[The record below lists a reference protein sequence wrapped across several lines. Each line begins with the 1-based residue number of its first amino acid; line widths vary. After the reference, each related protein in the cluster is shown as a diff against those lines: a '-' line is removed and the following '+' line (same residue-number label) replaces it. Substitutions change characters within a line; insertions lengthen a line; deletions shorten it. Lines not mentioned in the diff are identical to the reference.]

1 MSEYGWYEQQQEQQ
15 VPEEETPKGMR
26 KQIQDLASKLAER
39 DAALAEL
46 QKESRQR
53 NVMDALSGMGLPNP
67 DKIAR
72 LVPADVAGNP
82 ENLKTWVEDYKDVFA
97 PSSRPVETPSP
108 EGDKGDAG
116 TAQAIANLPADQVAA
131 FQRMQTADASA
142 GNSAPDLESAHL
154 AALIAARNAAVTSGG
169 GVDDY
174 IAILRGEREL

>member
-1 MSEYGWYEQQQEQQ
+1 MSEYGWYEQEQQQGQ

-26 KQIQDLASKLAER
+26 KQIQDLAAKLAER

-67 DKIAR
+67 EKIAR
-72 LVPADVAGNP
+72 LVPADVAGKP
-82 ENLKTWVEDYKDVFA
+82 DALKTWVEDYKDVFA
-97 PSSRPVETPSP
+97 PTSTAGNTSDESGGTEQKGSVE
-108 EGDKGDAG
+108 
-116 TAQAIANLPADQVAA
+116 LPADQVAA

-142 GNSAPDLESAHL
+142 GNSAPDLESSHL

-174 IAILRGEREL
+174 IAILRGEREI